1 MQLDAK
7 TLDTLAWL
15 SRLDIPAEETEA
27 LSQSIADMLTYFGQ
41 LSDLDTEGVEPTAHI
56 APLQN
61 VLRED
66 EPFSPRLDRDLLL
79 SGTESEDG
87 VITLPKV
94 VG

>member
-87 VITLPKV
+87 LITLPKV